1 MHTVNVTQSCVPVLS
16 EAKIVMVFDDG
27 SYLLDNGRR
36 ATRAV
41 SCLIESRI
49 GDQVLVS
56 QMADQHNYVVHI
68 LSRSVIAQKRCDAA
82 ISVPGADVFSVRQK
96 QISFHAIE
104 TLELSCARDVSLTA
118 ASGVLALNATNLFM
132 TVTES
137 VVQQSR
143 NFIGK
148 TVQYMLDVR
157 QLLRMHA
164 KDTLVTAE
172 RDVKIDAERIS
183 MG

>member
-1 MHTVNVTQSCVPVLS
+1 MHAVNTPQFVPALS
-16 EAKIVMVFDDG
+16 EARVVMLLDDG
-27 SYLLDNGRR
+27 SCLLDNGRR
-36 ATRAV
+36 ATRAT
-41 SCLIESRI
+41 SCLIEPRA
-49 GDQVLVS
+49 GDCVLLAEAS
-56 QMADQHNYVVHI
+56 DKHCYVLHI
-68 LSRSVIAQKRCDAA
+68 LGRGAGVGVASCAA
-82 ISVPGADVFSVRQK
+82 LSVPGAEAVSIRQSR
-96 QISFHAIE
+96 ISLHSIE
-104 TLELSCARDVSLTA
+104 MLELSSARDVTVTA
-118 ASGVLALNATNLFM
+118 AAGVLALNATNLFT

-137 VVQQSR
+137 IVQQSR

-172 RDVKIDAERIS
+172 RDVKMDAERIS